1 MIAKLSI
8 DPRRSVIG
16 GIVAGVAAGLLLTVL
31 MTGMSLLQGNDV
43 WYGIKGAAAPF
54 LGERAMQPGFD
65 MPAAAL
71 GLLTHLAISVAWA
84 VPFAFL
90 TDGLSRAPALLAGAA
105 WGLAVWIGMYYVAL
119 PAVGLEAMTREA
131 PLGRVIAYHVF
142 FGVAVAAAFLG
153 YQREEA
159 VTHRPSSALAA

>member
-1 MIAKLSI
+1 MIAKTSSEA
-8 DPRRSVIG
+8 RRALVG
-16 GIVAGVAAGLLLTVL
+16 GIVAGVAAGLLLTVM
-31 MTGMSLLQGNDV
+31 MTAMSLLKGNDV

-65 MPAAAL
+65 ALAVGL

-84 VPFAFL
+84 VPFAAL
-90 TDGLSRAPALLAGAA
+90 TDGLSRAATLTAGAA
-105 WGLAVWIGMYYVAL
+105 WGLVVWIGMYYIAL

-131 PLGRVIAYHVF
+131 PLGRVITYHVF

-159 VTHRPSSALAA
+159 VTHRPAALPA